1 MLYEIS
7 GNQDSSAILMFPGS
21 FGSARSMQ
29 GYIDLL
35 KENYY
40 VIAVTLDGC
49 DGSGNS
55 YTSKDACRGP
65 VLLIST
71 EADTVW
77 PSAEQAAYI
86 ERYLSMHDFSYE
98 VKNLTYKNVS
108 HFAIPMR
115 RNAWLLKLMFRSERQ
130 SPEECAAERAD
141 LSEQAVDFIQNH
153 WQ

>member
-1 MLYEIS
+1 M
-7 GNQDSSAILMFPGS
+7 P
-21 FGSARSMQ
+21 
-29 GYIDLL
+29 LL
-35 KENYY
+35 RRRRAGKDVTDESIIPMEN
-40 VIAVTLDGC
+40 IH
-49 DGSGNS
+49 
-55 YTSKDACRGP
+55 GP

-86 ERYLSMHDFSYE
+86 ERYLSVHDFSYE

-108 HFAIPMR
+108 HFTIPMR
-115 RNAWLLKLMFRSERQ
+115 RNTWLLKLMFRSERQ

-153 WQ
+153 WK